1 MKDKYSFPS
10 KKNPL
15 MNVMMDDYKY
25 NNKKK
30 PAAPSYNEA
39 VGRNIN
45 KTAIKPDLLNSLVN
59 NDKLYRNLGGE
70 DNLEK
75 DVKSYWQKILDDSF
89 IDQTEFERLTKEFTE
104 KFERI
109 RKLANQE

>member
-1 MKDKYSFPS
+1 MGLFGRKKEIPIEDRVMTSSELVEHLIKYP
-10 KKNPL
+10 
-15 MNVMMDDYKY
+15 
-25 NNKKK
+25 
-30 PAAPSYNEA
+30 NESDE
-39 VGRNIN
+39 VVI
-45 KTAIKPDLLNSLVN
+45 
-59 NDKLYRNLGGE
+59 KLYRNLGGE

-109 RKLANQE
+109 RILSNQE